1 MHHLCHLKI
10 VNWLA
15 LSTEPRLSA
24 HQPLAYVFGV
34 SIDASKEQHDCV
46 GLDACQRAELLLVFQ
61 ALSVARWR
69 LQALK
74 QFGSLFR
81 VSFGKASHEPSVGLG
96 VEGL

>member
-10 VNWLA
+10 INRLA
-15 LSTEPRLSA
+15 LSTEPRFSA

-34 SIDASKEQHDCV
+34 SIDAGEEQHDCV
-46 GLDACQRAELLLVFQ
+46 GLDACQRAKFLLVFQ
-61 ALSVARWR
+61 ALSMAGWR

-74 QFGSLFR
+74 QFESLFR
-81 VSFGKASHEPSVGLG
+81 VSFGKASHEPFVGLG